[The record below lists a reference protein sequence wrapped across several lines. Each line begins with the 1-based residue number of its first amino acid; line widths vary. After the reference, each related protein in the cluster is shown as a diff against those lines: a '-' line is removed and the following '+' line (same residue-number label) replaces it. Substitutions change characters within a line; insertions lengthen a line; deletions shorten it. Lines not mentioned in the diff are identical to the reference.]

1 MSLLCA
7 ELDTILGSYQ
17 SGTASKHLADA
28 AHLQATR
35 LRRRQLSRM
44 TTALD
49 LPTATKRLPETDY
62 AISRKVDGEFTC
74 LLFEDGEAITLNPG
88 GIIRAGAPFHEE
100 AAKLLS
106 DAGIKRAM
114 LGGEL
119 HARRTD
125 GKRSRVHDVASA
137 ARAPKTQEQ
146 IDSLC
151 FAIFNIYDIDGND
164 LSMHYV
170 EAIARA
176 QEIFGDGDRVFPVE
190 THIGDKNDA
199 IQWFETWVTEQGEE
213 GIVLRSDSAGVYK
226 IKPRHSLDL
235 AIIGYSEG
243 VDDRAGM
250 LHSMLLAVAR
260 DTEHAQIVARVG
272 GGFSDEDRVNL
283 LETLKQHD
291 VSSDYAEVNSDRVAY
306 RMIKPGL
313 VIEVSCLDVIAQTSH
328 GSAIDKMVI
337 EWQEE
342 KQNWQ
347 GVRRLPLCSIIS
359 PQYVRM
365 RDDKTF
371 NPDDCGVQQL
381 SDIVDIPDTKHGK
394 LDSMTLPTS
403 KVIDRS
409 VATKVLKEATMVRK
423 ILLWQTNKQEAS
435 REFPAFVLH
444 LTDYSPNRKQ
454 PLNHEICVSDSE
466 TQIRKLFSEWEEE
479 YFVRGWKP
487 VEQ

>member
-1 MSLLCA
+1 MSLLRA
-7 ELDTILGSYQ
+7 ELDTKLGSYQ

-28 AHLQATR
+28 THLQATR

-49 LPTATKRLPETDY
+49 LPTASKRLPETEY

-74 LLFEDGEAITLNPG
+74 LFFEDGEVITLNPG
-88 GIIRAGAPFHEE
+88 GIIRAGAPFHQE

-125 GKRSRVHDVASA
+125 GKRSRVHDVARAS
-137 ARAPKTQEQ
+137 RAPKTQEQ
-146 IDSLC
+146 VDSLC
-151 FAIFNIYDIDGND
+151 FAVFNIYDIDGRD
-164 LSMHYV
+164 LSMHYAD
-170 EAIARA
+170 AIAQA

-199 IQWFETWVTEQGEE
+199 IKRFETWVTEQGEE
-213 GIVLRSDSAGVYK
+213 GIFLRSDSAGVYK
-226 IKPRHSLDL
+226 IKPRHSFDL
-235 AIIGYSEG
+235 AIVGYSEG
-243 VDDRAGM
+243 IDDRADM
-250 LHSMLLAVAR
+250 LHSMLVAVAR
-260 DTEHAQIVARVG
+260 DAEHAQIVARVG
-272 GGFSDEDRVNL
+272 GGFSDEERKSL
-283 LETLKQHD
+283 LETLRQHD

-313 VIEVSCLDVIAQTSH
+313 VIEISCLDVIAQTSH

-337 EWQEE
+337 EWQEDE
-342 KQNWQ
+342 QNWQ

-359 PQYVRM
+359 PQFAGM

-371 NPDDCGVQQL
+371 NPDDCGVPQL
-381 SDIVDIPDTKHGK
+381 AAVVDIHESTHGK
-394 LDSMTLPTS
+394 LDSLTLPPS
-403 KVIDRS
+403 KIIERS
-409 VATKVLKEATMVRK
+409 VATKILKEATMVRK
-423 ILLWQTNKQEAS
+423 ILLWQTNKQDAS

-466 TQIRKLFSEWEEE
+466 TQIRELFKEWEEQ